1 LTNPGG
7 HVHNSQVPIT
17 LERTP
22 IESQIYA
29 KTLLDL
35 NVSVNGVRR
44 RTGLADITIRNIRD
58 KQVYSPT
65 LLENFKRR
73 LPFKSYRMADDI
85 LDCIDVN
92 EIKSAPLGTKMVA
105 FGIAIDK
112 ARDMEGSNRPIF
124 NIVSVVNECKQTR
137 DKLEAQM
144 SLVDTRILA
153 LQSKQTNVDV

>member
-1 LTNPGG
+1 M
-7 HVHNSQVPIT
+7 HNSQVPIT